1 MSAPPPPATWEAPED
16 PAGPAPGVRF
26 AGHPARLFAYIIDSF
41 IQIVLGGAVVFVL
54 GLFGLFAGGGAGDQ
68 GAATGATIGI
78 LVGAFLYFVISVVYF
93 PWFWSRGGQTPGMKA
108 LEIRVVRDLDGGP
121 VTGSKAILRL
131 IGFWISAWVLYI
143 GFAWILIDKRRRG
156 WADLFAGTC
165 VVEAD

>member
-1 MSAPPPPATWEAPED
+1 MSAPPTATWEAPEA
-16 PAGPAPGVRF
+16 PAGPAPGVKF

-54 GLFGLFAGGGAGDQ
+54 GLFGLFVGGGSGDS
-68 GAATGATIGI
+68 AATGATIGI
-78 LVGAFLYFVISVVYF
+78 LVGAVAFFLITIVYF

-108 LEIRVVRDLDGGP
+108 LEIRVVRDEDGGK
-121 VTGSKAILRL
+121 VTVGKAILRL

-143 GFAWILIDKRRRG
+143 GFAWILVDKRRRG